1 MEQEQQCLNV
11 RADAV
16 AQQGPRALLGV
27 AATVSGGTRDT
38 EGDVIGQTQWQ
49 AIREAKAEGKTVS
62 AIAREM
68 GLDRKTVRSALHSE
82 HWRPYSRAPRS
93 TKLDEHMAWLS
104 ERAPQVNFSARI
116 LHQELRLQRGF
127 DGSYEVVKVAVR
139 PLRAQAAA
147 AALTQR
153 RFETEPGEQAQVD
166 WGQVKVHFGEQV
178 VRVHIFVMTLGY
190 SRRGYAEGFL
200 HERLDNLLA
209 AHEHAFAHFGGRCEN
224 LLFDRMRTVVHHDRE
239 GSRLNTTFEAFAQ
252 HWGFRIRL
260 CQPYRAKTKGK
271 VESGVKYVKRNFV
284 PGRTFCDLDDF
295 NEQLR
300 TWQAEVADV
309 RVHGTTHQRPI
320 DRFQEE
326 AAHLAPTAS
335 QPSFRDAMVR
345 ERVVAED
352 WLISIEGNRYSVP
365 FKLIGKTVQ
374 VVREGAHWVI
384 RHAGLEVARHEVLAG
399 KAQLCV
405 QPEHGPRS
413 QRGDQVPALAPP
425 APTADRPAHPALAQE
440 VEVRDL
446 SVYEQLAAALEAA

>member
-1 MEQEQQCLNV
+1 MEQEQQYLNV
-11 RADAV
+11 RDDEV
-16 AQQGPRALLGV
+16 ARQGPRALPGG
-27 AATVSGGTRDT
+27 AATVSGGTWDT

-62 AIAREM
+62 AISREM
-68 GLDRKTVRSALHSE
+68 GLDRKTVRTALHSE
-82 HWRPYSRAPRS
+82 HWRPYSRAQRS
-93 TKLDEHMAWLS
+93 SKLDEHMAWLS

-127 DGSYEVVKVAVR
+127 EGSYEVIKVAVR
-139 PLRAQAAA
+139 PLRAHAAS

-153 RFETEPGEQAQVD
+153 RFETEPGEQAQID

-284 PGRTFCDLDDF
+284 PGRTFRDLDDF
-295 NEQLR
+295 NDQLR
-300 TWQAEVADV
+300 TWQTEVADV
-309 RVHGTTHQRPI
+309 RIHGTTHQRPI
-320 DRFQEE
+320 DRFQME

-352 WLISIEGNRYSVP
+352 WLVSIEGNRYSVP
-365 FKLIGKTVQ
+365 FKLIGKAVQ

-384 RHAGLEVARHEVLAG
+384 RHGGQEVARHEVLGG
-399 KAQLCV
+399 KAQLGV
-405 QPEHGPRS
+405 LPEHGPRA
-413 QRGDQVPALAPP
+413 QRSERAPALAPP
-425 APTADRPAHPALAQE
+425 APKADGPAHPALAQE

-446 SVYEQLAAALEAA
+446 SVYEQLAAALEAV

>member
-11 RADAV
+11 RDDEV
-16 AQQGPRALLGV
+16 ARQGPRALPGG
-27 AATVSGGTRDT
+27 AATVSGDTLDT
-38 EGDVIGQTQWQ
+38 EGEVIGQTQWQ
-49 AIREAKAEGKTVS
+49 AIRNAKAEGKTVS
-62 AIAREM
+62 AISREM
-68 GLDRKTVRSALHSE
+68 GLDRKTVRCALHSE
-82 HWRPYSRAPRS
+82 HWRPYSRAQRS
-93 TKLDEHMAWLS
+93 CKLNEHMTWLS

-139 PLRAQAAA
+139 PLRAQAAS

-166 WGQVKVHFGEQV
+166 WGQVKVHLGEQI

-284 PGRTFCDLDDF
+284 PGRTFRDLDDF
-295 NEQLR
+295 NAQLR
-300 TWQAEVADV
+300 IWQGEVADV
-309 RVHGTTHQRPI
+309 RIHGTTHQCPI
-320 DRFQEE
+320 DRFRDEL
-326 AAHLAPTAS
+326 AHLVPTAS

-352 WLISIEGNRYSVP
+352 WLVSIEGNRYSVP
-365 FKLIGKTVQ
+365 FKLIGKTVL
-374 VVREGAHWVI
+374 VVREGAHWVL
-384 RHAGLEVARHEVLAG
+384 RHGGQEVARHEVLAG

-405 QPEHGPRS
+405 QPQHGPRA
-413 QRGDQVPALAPP
+413 QRADQAPALTPP
-425 APTADRPAHPALAQE
+425 ASRPDGPAHPALAQE
-440 VEVRDL
+440 VQVRDL
-446 SVYEQLAAALEAA
+446 LVYERLGTALEVA